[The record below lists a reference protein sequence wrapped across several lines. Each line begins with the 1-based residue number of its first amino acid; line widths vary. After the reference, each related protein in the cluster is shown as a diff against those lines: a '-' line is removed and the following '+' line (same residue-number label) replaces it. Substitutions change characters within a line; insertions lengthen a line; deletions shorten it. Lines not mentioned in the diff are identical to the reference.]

1 MAARRIATAEAAAQ
15 TSAYPMADQI
25 VGMGEPIRVLG
36 IDPGLQCTGY
46 GVVDSRGNRRKLVEA
61 GVIRPDPKHEL
72 EDRLVELHQG
82 VLEVIRE
89 YTPQA
94 VAVEK
99 LYSHYD
105 RPLTAIL
112 MGHARGVICLSA
124 ALAGIPVFHYPATNV
139 KKILTG
145 NGRAPKEQM
154 QTSIQHEF
162 GLTAAP
168 EPHDIADALAVAL
181 CHIFTVGRGTGSR

>member
-1 MAARRIATAEAAAQ
+1 MAARRIAASVAAA
-15 TSAYPMADQI
+15 TTTTIPMVDQI
-25 VGMGEPIRVLG
+25 VGNGDPIRVLG

-46 GVVDSRGNRRKLVEA
+46 GIVDSRGNQRKLVEA
-61 GVIRPDPKHEL
+61 GVIRPNPKHEL
-72 EDRLVELHQG
+72 EARLVELHQG
-82 VLEVIRE
+82 ILEIIKQ
-89 YTPQA
+89 YAPQA

-124 ALAGIPVFHYPATNV
+124 ALFGIPVFHYPATNV

-145 NGRAPKEQM
+145 NGRAPKDQM
-154 QTSIQHEF
+154 QSSIQHEF
-162 GLTAAP
+162 GLTASP

-181 CHIFTVGRGTGSR
+181 CHIFTARRIVA